1 MVVAVA
7 GFDSRV
13 RRRSVH
19 VDGVLDCAKN
29 FEAASVKVKLKK
41 FPLVALIGVP
51 VVLWTA
57 GLLCFAETVRL
68 TEAIVTLTGGT
79 DRVATGADL
88 LKREKAEKL
97 LISGVNQ
104 AVDWNL
110 LSRTVEALP
119 EELADRITLGHIACD
134 TWENALESRYWMRKN
149 GFKSLRLVTAAYHM
163 PRSLSEF
170 KNVMPDVLIIPHPV
184 FPAGFKHDE
193 WWKYPGTAALLIS
206 EYNKFLLVSVRHMLP
221 FIPEK
226 ITPDDNMMCAK

>member
-1 MVVAVA
+1 M
-7 GFDSRV
+7 
-13 RRRSVH
+13 
-19 VDGVLDCAKN
+19 
-29 FEAASVKVKLKK
+29 KVKLKK
-41 FPLVALIGVP
+41 LPLVALIGVP

-57 GLLCFAETVRL
+57 GLLCFAETVRSTDFDAETV

-163 PRSLSEF
+163 PRSMMNFEKPFATHGIEVIPYACDYRTPKEFRPSEHDWL
-170 KNVMPDVLIIPHPV
+170 PDMRYFYQSSI
-184 FPAGFKHDE
+184 A
-193 WWKYPGTAALLIS
+193 WN
-206 EYNKFLLVSVRHMLP
+206 EYLGMLELWL
-221 FIPEK
+221 F
-226 ITPDDNMMCAK
+226 